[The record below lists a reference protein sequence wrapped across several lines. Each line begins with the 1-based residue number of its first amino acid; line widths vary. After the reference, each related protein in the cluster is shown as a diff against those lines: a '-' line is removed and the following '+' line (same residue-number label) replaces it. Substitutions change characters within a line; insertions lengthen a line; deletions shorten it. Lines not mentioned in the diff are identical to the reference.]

1 MVKSETRLDEF
12 LPVWHFRERHS
23 ITVDA
28 PPQLVYRELKEVRA
42 EEITFF
48 QTLTWIRRGGRALPE
63 SILNARSQRPLLE
76 IATQSGFIYLAE
88 DAPKEIVIGTA
99 VVCPRGHNT
108 ELTPELFKSALAPG
122 FVLGAFNFVVSPTG
136 KGTSIVTTETRVF
149 ATSDRARRR
158 FAVWFLIHPGSAI
171 IRRMWLRA
179 VRRRAM
185 KAVLSSGPASTTPF
199 S

>member
-1 MVKSETRLDEF
+1 MTRKTRLDEF
-12 LPVWHFRERHS
+12 LPVWHFGERHS

-28 PPQLVYRELKEVRA
+28 PPELVYRELKEVRA
-42 EEITFF
+42 DEITFF

-63 SILNARSQRPLLE
+63 GILNARSERPLLE
-76 IATQSGFIYLAE
+76 VATRGGFINLAE
-88 DAPKEIVIGTA
+88 DPPKDIVIGTA
-99 VVCPRGHNT
+99 VVAPRGECV
-108 ELTPELFKSALAPG
+108 ELTPELFKSALPPG
-122 FVLGAFNFVVSPTG
+122 FVLGALNFVVSPAG
-136 KGTSIVTTETRVF
+136 EGASIVTTETRVF

-158 FAVWFLIHPGSAI
+158 FAVYWFLIHPGSAI

-185 KAVLSSGPASTTPF
+185 KAFLSSGRASTSPF